1 MTENNIFNLYQ
12 HLYKLPKIERAEEV
26 DLNFFQY
33 YKDIKN
39 FVVIVIYNN
48 KKEFLLIR
56 NFAKNIGWELVGG
69 RFLNSQE
76 SIIGAVN
83 RICKQ
88 ETGLDVNEVTPIALV
103 SNLFR
108 YKNSTIRHDG
118 LAFIAEARG
127 QINLPLGYEG
137 FFTHRAPLLMP
148 FVDSLVLRLA
158 IKKIKTK
165 TISPIE
171 EIEYSKKYQY
181 RKIIHK
187 YFVASVLRKIASTL
201 IKRKIEKYIPC
212 QTSSFLDA
220 SCGDDDFIIYL
231 LRKYHFQYCVA
242 NDICWENLIF
252 LQKKK
257 KITNSQD
264 ILFTNHNIIDLPY
277 IKNFFDVVLCKNTFH
292 HMRNYDEQILL
303 LRSLSRVAK
312 RIILVDIEDPNRST
326 ILAKL
331 FNRYYRYV
339 LGDQGGNFLIYKEFQ
354 ELIKDFFKNKKIKF
368 DIVNTIK
375 GCYMFAIIDI

>member
-1 MTENNIFNLYQ
+1 MTENNNFNLYQ